1 MAIITFLVSAIKF
14 GMVLLFGSTGET
26 ITEKSGHLNLGLP
39 GVMCVGTAC
48 GCVAEAVLFDMVGGR
63 RGLEQVSFLAV
74 LVPILATLVGG
85 ALMGL
90 IFSFFTVTLH
100 ANQNVTGLA
109 MTTLGVGISDFMI
122 ASVEGYKFTAG
133 AKFFNAH
140 LPVAE
145 SLEQFGKLV
154 EDYMFTAGAKFFN
167 VHLPV
172 AEILGQFG
180 KLFFS
185 YGLMTYL
192 AIAVAIITSVVLNK
206 TKVGLHLRAVGENP
220 ATADAAGINV
230 TRYRYL
236 ATCIGCAVAGLG
248 GLMFVMDYLNGNW
261 EYVIDAIGWLCVALV
276 IFTTWKP
283 IFGIFCSIVFG
294 AFYVTAEYIPGISL
308 AGKEIFKMLP
318 YLITIVVLVITS
330 IKNKKENQ
338 PPASLGLPYFR
349 EER

>member
-39 GVMCVGTAC
+39 GVMCVGTAF
-48 GCVAEAVLFDMVGGR
+48 GCVAEAMLFDIVGGR
-63 RGLEQVSFLAV
+63 RGMEKVSVLAV
-74 LVPILATLVGG
+74 LVPFLATIIGG

-90 IFSFFTVTLH
+90 IFSFLTVTLH

-122 ASVEGYKFTAG
+122 ASTENYKFTAG

-140 LPVAE
+140 LPFAD
-145 SLEQFGKLV
+145 SLGWFG
-154 EDYMFTAGAKFFN
+154 E
-167 VHLPV
+167 
-172 AEILGQFG
+172 
-180 KLFFS
+180 LFLS
-185 YGLMTYL
+185 YGVMIYL
-192 AIAVAIITSVVLNK
+192 SIAVALTTSFVLGK
-206 TKVGLHLRAVGENP
+206 TKVGLNLRAVGENP

-236 ATCIGCAVAGLG
+236 STCIGCAVASLG
-248 GLMFVMDYLNGNW
+248 GLVFVMDYLNGNW

-283 IFGIFCSIVFG
+283 TFGIFCSIVFG
-294 AFYVTAEYIPGISL
+294 AFYVAAEYIPGISL
-308 AGKEIFKMLP
+308 ATKEIFKMLP
-318 YLITIVVLVITS
+318 FLVTIVVLIFTS
-330 IKNKKENQ
+330 IRNKKENQ
-338 PPASLGLPYFR
+338 PPASLGLSYFR

>member
-48 GCVAEAVLFDMVGGR
+48 GCIAEAMLFDIVGGR
-63 RGLEQVSFLAV
+63 RQMEKISFLAV
-74 LVPILATLVGG
+74 LIPILATLIGG
-85 ALMGL
+85 AIMGL
-90 IFSFFTVTLH
+90 IFSFLTVTLH

-109 MTTLGVGISDFMI
+109 MTTLGVGISDFMR

-133 AKFFNAH
+133 AKFFRADI
-140 LPVAE
+140 PFAD
-145 SLEQFGKLV
+145 SLGWFG
-154 EDYMFTAGAKFFN
+154 D
-167 VHLPV
+167 
-172 AEILGQFG
+172 
-180 KLFFS
+180 LFFS
-185 YGLMTYL
+185 YGVMTYL
-192 AIAVAIITSVVLNK
+192 SIAIAIATALVLNK
-206 TKVGLHLRAVGENP
+206 TKTGLHLRAVGENP

-236 ATCIGCAVAGLG
+236 STCIGCAISGLG

-283 IFGIFCSIVFG
+283 VFGIFCSIIFG
-294 AFYVTAEYIPGISL
+294 AFYVAAEYILGIDL
-308 AGKEIFKMLP
+308 ASKEIFKMLP
-318 YLITIVVLVITS
+318 YIVTIVVLIITS
-330 IKNKKENQ
+330 IRNKKENQ

>member
-1 MAIITFLVSAIKF
+1 MTLITFLVSAIKF

-39 GVMCVGTAC
+39 GIMCVGTAC
-48 GCVAEAVLFDMVGGR
+48 GCVAEAIFFDLVGGR
-63 RGLEQVSFLAV
+63 RGMENLAFLAV
-74 LVPILATLVGG
+74 LIPILATLIGG

-90 IFSFFTVTLH
+90 IFSFLTVTLH

-109 MTTLGVGISDFMI
+109 MTTLGVGISDFLI
-122 ASVEGYKFTAG
+122 ASVDGYKFTAG
-133 AKFFNAH
+133 AKFFNAS
-140 LPVAE
+140 LPFADD
-145 SLEQFGKLV
+145 L
-154 EDYMFTAGAKFFN
+154 GA
-167 VHLPV
+167 
-172 AEILGQFG
+172 FG

-185 YGLMTYL
+185 YGIMIYL
-192 AIAVAIITSVVLNK
+192 SIAVAIVTSLVLNR

-230 TRYRYL
+230 TKYRYV
-236 ATCIGCAVAGLG
+236 ATCTGSAIAGLG

-283 IFGIFCSIVFG
+283 VFGIFCSIVFG
-294 AFYVTAEYIPGISL
+294 AFYVAAEYIPGISL
-308 AGKEIFKMLP
+308 ASKEIFKMLP
-318 YLITIVVLVITS
+318 FLVTIIVLIIISV
-330 IKNKKENQ
+330 KNKKENQ
-338 PPASLGLPYFR
+338 PPASLGQSYFR

>member
-39 GVMCVGTAC
+39 GVMCVGTAF
-48 GCVAEAVLFDMVGGR
+48 GCIAEAMLFDIVGGR
-63 RGLEQVSFLAV
+63 RGMEKISVLAV
-74 LVPILATLVGG
+74 LVPVLATIIGG

-90 IFSFFTVTLH
+90 IFSFLTVTLH

-122 ASVEGYKFTAG
+122 ASTENYKFTAG

-140 LPVAE
+140 LPFADK
-145 SLEQFGKLV
+145 LGWFG
-154 EDYMFTAGAKFFN
+154 E
-167 VHLPV
+167 
-172 AEILGQFG
+172 
-180 KLFFS
+180 LFLS
-185 YGLMTYL
+185 YGVMIYL
-192 AIAVAIITSVVLNK
+192 SIAVALITSFVINK
-206 TKVGLHLRAVGENP
+206 TRVGLNLRSVGENP

-236 ATCIGCAVAGLG
+236 ATCIGCSVASLG
-248 GLMFVMDYLNGNW
+248 GLVFVMDYLNGNW

-283 IFGIFCSIVFG
+283 TFGIFCSIVFG
-294 AFYVTAEYIPGISL
+294 AFYVAAEYIPGISL
-308 AGKEIFKMLP
+308 ATKEIFKMLP
-318 YLITIVVLVITS
+318 FLVTIVVLIFTS
-330 IKNKKENQ
+330 IRNKKENQ